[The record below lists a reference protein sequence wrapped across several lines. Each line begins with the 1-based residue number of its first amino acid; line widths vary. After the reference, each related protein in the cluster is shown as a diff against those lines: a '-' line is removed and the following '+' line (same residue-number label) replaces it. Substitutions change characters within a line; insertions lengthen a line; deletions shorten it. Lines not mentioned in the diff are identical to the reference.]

1 MINNNSLER
10 KLNSYIGKVIYG
22 YAKDK
27 KKLINKYG
35 MEEEYSNF
43 IDNRVSLESL
53 NEEDCIIENLENDY
67 TYPENVFTDEKYY
80 LAMKNIRLNHR
91 QAFYLLVVEKK
102 SINEVA
108 EILDLKPSTVKTIKR
123 KVRQQFIKN
132 LEDLK

>member
-10 KLNSYIGKVIYG
+10 KFNSYIGKVIYG
-22 YAKDK
+22 YAKDR

-35 MEEEYSNF
+35 MEEEYTNF
-43 IDNRVSLESL
+43 INHKFSLNKP
-53 NEEDCIIENLENDY
+53 NEEDAIIENLENDY
-67 TYPENVFTDEKYY
+67 RYPENAFSDEKYY

-91 QAFYLLVVEKK
+91 QAFYLLVVENK

-108 EILDLKPSTVKTIKR
+108 EILDLKPSTVKKIKK
-123 KVRQQFIKN
+123 KVREQFIKN